1 MNKFIRITLLG
12 LMCSV
17 LTPAALA
24 QTGNKIAVFSPQEAI
39 LNSELAKQRL
49 QKLSEEK
56 EYTANKTEYDQL
68 RKDYAALVEEVKKES
83 AVMTGAQQAEAQ
95 KKMTTLRADIE
106 HTTKKLQAA
115 QNDVVQQLGVEV
127 GPRVSKIVE
136 ELLKEEGI
144 GLLLRAEAVM
154 HANAAFNITSKVTDK
169 LNAGAGQ

>member
-1 MNKFIRITLLG
+1 MNKFIRITMLG
-12 LMCSV
+12 LMCSL

-56 EYTANKTEYDQL
+56 EYADNKAEYDKL

-136 ELLKEEGI
+136 ELLKDEGI
-144 GLLLRAEAVM
+144 G
-154 HANAAFNITSKVTDK
+154 
-169 LNAGAGQ
+169 

>member
-1 MNKFIRITLLG
+1 
-12 LMCSV
+12 
-17 LTPAALA
+17 
-24 QTGNKIAVFSPQEAI
+24 
-39 LNSELAKQRL
+39 
-49 QKLSEEK
+49 
-56 EYTANKTEYDQL
+56 
-68 RKDYAALVEEVKKES
+68 
-83 AVMTGAQQAEAQ
+83 MTGAQQAEAQ

-136 ELLKEEGI
+136 ELLKDEGI

-154 HANAAFNITSKVTDK
+154 HANTAFNITSKVTDK